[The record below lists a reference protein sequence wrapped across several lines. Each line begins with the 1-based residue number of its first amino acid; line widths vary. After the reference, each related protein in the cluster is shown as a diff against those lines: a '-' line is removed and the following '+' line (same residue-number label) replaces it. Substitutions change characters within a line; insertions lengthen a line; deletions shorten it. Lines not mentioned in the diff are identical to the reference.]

1 MRCFPR
7 VLKFSYSNSI
17 TSLTPMW
24 LSFLGFFEVVLIVC
38 VCVCVCVWC
47 GGSRGGGGGVKLP
60 HPISKTC

>member
-38 VCVCVCVWC
+38 VCVCVCVC
-47 GGSRGGGGGVKLP
+47 VVVVVGDVAGGG
-60 HPISKTC
+60 